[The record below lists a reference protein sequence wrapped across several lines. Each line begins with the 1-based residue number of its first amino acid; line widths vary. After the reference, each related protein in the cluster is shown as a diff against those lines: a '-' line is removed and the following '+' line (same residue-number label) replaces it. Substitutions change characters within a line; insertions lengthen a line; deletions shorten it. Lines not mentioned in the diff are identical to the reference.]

1 MNKYISLLSLIL
13 YPASLY
19 FLFRENS
26 PANQELFLCMI
37 LQLLAYSF
45 IVITASRAGIIII
58 SIVFL
63 IQSPLVFG
71 WGILVAMFSG
81 WGDGASR
88 GAGLSDVFPWFVAGI
103 ALFLIGL
110 CSLIKIGKLINWAK
124 KISV

>member
-1 MNKYISLLSLIL
+1 
-13 YPASLY
+13 
-19 FLFRENS
+19 
-26 PANQELFLCMI
+26 MI